1 MILLEGIEF
10 DKADPKLVTEYLSSI
25 SRKSMRLK
33 PSNLKVSNDGK
44 SLILQ
49 TLSGIV
55 KEYPIRK
62 SFLYKLLRWYSFPT
76 NLLHRMSIDTV
87 TSLCNDF
94 LLNIRADLVNV
105 KLENDEALTILSPG
119 YNELTDL
126 EVLKLCSPLG
136 IESVSRNDFVLR
148 IYTYEKFKAEPIP
161 GDLCGF
167 SLNIFNS
174 ETGFGA
180 LRVAHYL
187 LRYICLNGAVVK
199 VHETNEKRFHYGC
212 AEGELQKFLDTQ
224 ISNALK
230 SRLQLIRYIKKSN
243 KENLIP
249 YLTKISKKIDRLL
262 GKNSSQKFLRELKEN
277 STLYDLFNVL
287 TSRAKEYDI
296 SKRLYLERIAGEL
309 ISN

>member
-1 MILLEGIEF
+1 MILLEGIELNN
-10 DKADPKLVTEYLSSI
+10 ADPKMVTEYLSSI
-25 SRKSMRLK
+25 SRKSISLK

-44 SLILQ
+44 FLILQ
-49 TLSGIV
+49 TLNGVV

-76 NLLHRMSIDTV
+76 NQLHRMSIDTV

-105 KLENDEALTILSPG
+105 KLENDEALTILSPS

-126 EVLKLCSPLG
+126 EVLKLCSPFG
-136 IESVSRNDFVLR
+136 IESVSRNDFFLR
-148 IYTYEKFKAEPIP
+148 IYTNEKFKAEPIP

-180 LRVAHYL
+180 LRVSHYL
-187 LRYICLNGAVVK
+187 LRYQCLNGAVVK
-199 VHETNEKRFHYGC
+199 VDESNEKRFHYGH
-212 AEGELQKFLDTQ
+212 AEGELQKFLNSQ
-224 ISNALK
+224 IIKAFE
-230 SRLQLIRYIKKSN
+230 SRLKLIHHIKKSN
-243 KENLIP
+243 EEESIQ
-249 YLTKISKKIDRLL
+249 YLSKISKKIDRLL

-277 STLYDLFNVL
+277 STLYDLFNL
-287 TSRAKEYDI
+287 ITSRAKEYDI

-309 ISN
+309 ISD